1 MKKYKVY
8 ITQSYEPIEVIADS
22 PEQAEEKV
30 QNDHVWG
37 EPTDVELLAVG
48 IYDSKPTEI
57 NTKDKQWSKK
67 L

>member
-8 ITQSYEPIEVIADS
+8 ITQHYEPIEVMADN

-30 QNDHVWG
+30 QNDYVWG